1 VQVIDSLPV
10 RSIPSLILILTAPV
24 VEASRVI
31 YSFLTSQVALIDLI
45 PTLEVPL
52 YNSTVVEMSL
62 ALVRFEESTT
72 TKSKSLVR
80 FILYCF

>member
-10 RSIPSLILILTAPV
+10 RSIPSAMLILTTLSVHLGVMSP
-24 VEASRVI
+24 
-31 YSFLTSQVALIDLI
+31 TSQVALMDLI

>member
-10 RSIPSLILILTAPV
+10 RSIPSAMLILTTLSV
-24 VEASRVI
+24 HLGVMS
-31 YSFLTSQVALIDLI
+31 LTSQVALMDLI
-45 PTLEVPL
+45 PTLAVPL
-52 YNSTVVEMSL
+52 NNSTVVAISL
-62 ALVRFEESTT
+62 ALVRFEEFTT